1 MVLAP
6 PTAEALKLRQKKKK
20 KAKKSIW
27 NMQIGRPKIKTKE
40 LLTILRHLSM
50 TIHAGVPLLKA
61 LTILE
66 EDAKRARKKLLTH
79 LRNSVEAGHKLAD
92 AMESGPVRFPDLV
105 VTMIRTGE
113 VGGTLEES
121 IKRVMHRIERSKEL
135 KSKVVGAM
143 MYPVMILSMV
153 TALGLAMGL
162 FVLPQITPLFK
173 SMGADLPTP
182 TKIMMAGSEFL
193 QSYFIHLGI
202 GTTVGLIAIVL
213 LSKIEVI
220 KYMEHSFFLRIPLI
234 NTVIKFVAIVNVL
247 GTFGSLMQ
255 SGVPLKDALSN
266 SSRATGVR
274 PFQRAF
280 LKMIPLVEQGK
291 TVSDGMRQNQHL
303 FPTFVISL
311 VSVGEETGSLS
322 DTCEFLA
329 EYCQVEAEHSIKTM
343 LTVLEPVLLIGV
355 GGLVG
360 GAVLAVIAPIYSLTD
375 SF

>member
-1 MVLAP
+1 MALAP
-6 PTAEALKLRQKKKK
+6 PSSLALRKQKQQKKKK
-20 KAKKSIW
+20 TSILQ
-27 NMQIGRPKIKTKE
+27 MQLGRPKIKTKE
-40 LLTILRHLSM
+40 LLTILRHLTM

-66 EDAKRARKKLLTH
+66 EDAKRNRKKLLEH
-79 LRNSVEAGHKLAD
+79 LRRSVEAGHKLAD
-92 AMESGPVRFPDLV
+92 AMETAPFKFPELV
-105 VTMIRTGE
+105 ITMVRTGE

-121 IKRVMHRIERSKEL
+121 IVRVMHRIKKAKEL
-135 KSKVVGAM
+135 RSKVVGAM

-173 SMGADLPTP
+173 SMGAELPTP

-193 QSYFIHLGI
+193 QMYFLHLGI
-202 GTTVGLIAIVL
+202 GGAVGLIAIIL
-213 LSKIEVI
+213 LSKIEKI
-220 KYMEHSFFLRIPLI
+220 KYAEHSFFLRIPLI

-255 SGVPLKDALSN
+255 SGVPLKEALQN
-266 SSRATGVR
+266 ASRATGVL

-280 LKMIPLVEQGK
+280 KKMIPLVEQGK
-291 TVSDGMRQNQHL
+291 TVSDGMRSHEHL

-322 DTCEFLA
+322 DTCDFLA

-343 LTVLEPVLLIGV
+343 LTILEPVLLIGV

>member
-1 MVLAP
+1 MALAP
-6 PTAEALKLRQKKKK
+6 PTTLALQKRKKEKKKK
-20 KAKKSIW
+20 TSFLQI
-27 NMQIGRPKIKTKE
+27 QIGQPKIKTKE
-40 LLTILRHLSM
+40 LLTILRHLTM

-66 EDAKRARKKLLTH
+66 EDAKRNRKKLLEH
-79 LRNSVEAGHKLAD
+79 LRRSVEAGHKLAD
-92 AMESGPVRFPDLV
+92 AMETAPSKFPDLV
-105 VTMIRTGE
+105 ITMVRTGE

-121 IKRVMHRIERSKEL
+121 ILRVMHRIKRSKEL
-135 KSKVVGAM
+135 KGKVVGAM

-173 SMGADLPTP
+173 SMGAELPTP

-193 QSYFIHLGI
+193 QNYFIHLGV
-202 GTTVGLIAIVL
+202 GVTVGLIAIIL
-213 LSKIEVI
+213 LSKIEVV
-220 KYMEHSFFLRIPLI
+220 KYAEHAFFLRIPLI

-255 SGVPLKDALSN
+255 SGVPLKDALKNASG
-266 SSRATGVR
+266 ATGVR

-280 LKMIPLVEQGK
+280 RKMIPLVEQGQ
-291 TVSDGMRQNQHL
+291 TVSDGMRNYEYL

-311 VSVGEETGSLS
+311 ISVGEETGSLS
-322 DTCEFLA
+322 DTCDFLA

-343 LTVLEPVLLIGV
+343 LTILEPVLLIGV